1 ANETDGSLGSSRR
14 FSTGGRGSGGT
25 ADPLASQGSLTLTE
39 DHSFWLA
46 LKAGREISV
55 FRVHQAL
62 LELVDVTPRDGS
74 EPVAVAQQGN
84 LVYVVNAG
92 GSSNVVAILNT
103 SRVVSVRVVRHPVG
117 VRGHCDLEK
126 CRTVGVRTV
135 RSPNVSFFTGP

>member
-1 ANETDGSLGSSRR
+1 MSMLAISLALPIRSNAQ
-14 FSTGGRGSGGT
+14 TGVGAVFVMTNAADKSDIIACQRNRWLIGEQQAFLNRGTGECGT

-84 LVYVVNAG
+84 LVYVVNADG
-92 GSSNVVAILNT
+92 
-103 SRVVSVRVVRHPVG
+103 
-117 VRGHCDLEK
+117 
-126 CRTVGVRTV
+126 
-135 RSPNVSFFTGP
+135 